1 MSTRRRVDIQ
11 LKTVRKNKGY
21 LQLKN
26 KRRIHIHGET
36 F

>member
-21 LQLKN
+21 LQQK
-26 KRRIHIHGET
+26 KRRIHIHGEA